1 MSSHLVSVRTIMWA
15 NPFNISLLATK
26 LAIILK
32 TIVRKVMIPIANEF
46 AVAGFTPWVTKKLQ
60 VNSIIVAPYD
70 SG

>member
-1 MSSHLVSVRTIMWA
+1 MVSVRIIMWA
-15 NPFNISLLATK
+15 NPFNISLLATI

-32 TIVRKVMIPIANEF
+32 TIARTVKIPIANEF

-60 VNSIIVAPYD
+60 VNFIIVAPYD